1 MTSFDKVAN
10 PEVSLEQTPGRMLRQ
25 AREAAGISA
34 QEMASRL
41 NWMPRYITA
50 IEENYYDEMRG
61 TTFVRGYLRAY
72 GKMLGVDEQQLM
84 SAFTAMQLPEEPLVD
99 SARADKQVSIM
110 RRPMMGIA
118 AGIAGA
124 ILVVMVFLWWQGDS
138 GQPLNATVAT
148 PAVQSTA
155 IQTPA
160 EEEPV
165 EEEVVE
171 EEVVEEEVVEEEVVE
186 EEVVE
191 EDVSVAEITAEKVA
205 VAVEQAVP
213 GDVGDDALLV
223 QAGPLEPVPSSVVAF
238 ADALLQFRFS
248 GDCWLEVRDGTEQLI
263 YADLRRTGD
272 ELGLDGQP
280 PFTVLV
286 GDSRYVQLHY
296 DGEEFEIQSRPGRVL
311 AKFSVGEQ

>member
-171 EEVVEEEVVEEEVVE
+171 EEVVEE
-186 EEVVE
+186 
-191 EDVSVAEITAEKVA
+191 DVSVAEITAEKVA